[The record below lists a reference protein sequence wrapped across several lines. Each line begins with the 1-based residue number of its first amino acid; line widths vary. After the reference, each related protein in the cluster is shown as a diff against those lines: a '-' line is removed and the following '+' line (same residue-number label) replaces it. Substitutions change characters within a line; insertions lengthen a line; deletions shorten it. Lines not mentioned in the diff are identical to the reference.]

1 MFHIGVA
8 TKHPPLPD
16 PGQLSPEGINFIKR
30 CLTIDPMS
38 RPTAVELLDH
48 EWMQEFAE
56 AIDEFEESEANA
68 MSYEGEENGEEKV
81 YDVASVARQAAAIQ
95 QQEIQ
100 DIKAESPPLSDIP
113 TPDESAN
120 PASL

>member
-16 PGQLSPEGINFIKR
+16 AGQLSPKGINFIKR

-48 EWMQEFAE
+48 DWMQEFAE

-68 MSYEGEENGEEKV
+68 MSYEGGENGEEKV
-81 YDVASVARQAAAIQ
+81 YDVASVVRQAAAIQ
-95 QQEIQ
+95 QHEIQ
-100 DIKAESPPLSDIP
+100 NIKVESPPLSDIP
-113 TPDESAN
+113 TPDEHAASA
-120 PASL
+120 PL